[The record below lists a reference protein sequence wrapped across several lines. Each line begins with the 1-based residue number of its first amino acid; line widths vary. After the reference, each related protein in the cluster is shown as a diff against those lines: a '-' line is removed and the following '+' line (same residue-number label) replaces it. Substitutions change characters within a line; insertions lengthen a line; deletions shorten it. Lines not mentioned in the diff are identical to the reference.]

1 VLTTP
6 SAIFVSKRLRMSGS
20 SHATNKCVGITV
32 TGADR
37 RIAQFRDPTV
47 GPILIRLAPPCPSPP
62 HTKPSTSW
70 KHELPKFCGCQWRA
84 HSPSRDG
91 RLSTPYA
98 RAAAGGLRPLTAFR
112 LRKRDASMRST
123 ALPAELAASA
133 CSCAPRLD
141 GVEAPKRS
149 RRSAA
154 KRQTV
159 TPSRGGCVS
168 AGNIGAF
175 RRPTLTPVKAS
186 DLETAIAAHNTF
198 GGLRVGRRKGRKRDA
213 ASQSPLR
220 KSSRGVGQ

>member
-1 VLTTP
+1 MLTTP

-98 RAAAGGLRPLTAFR
+98 RAASGGRRPLTAAK
-112 LRKRDASMRST
+112 LRKKEASMRST
-123 ALPAELAASA
+123 ALPAKLAPVKLAPPLIGHAS
-133 CSCAPRLD
+133 R
-141 GVEAPKRS
+141 EALS
-149 RRSAA
+149 RFAIERDCGLRRHALIPHLPPGA
-154 KRQTV
+154 
-159 TPSRGGCVS
+159 GS
-168 AGNIGAF
+168 AGSAV
-175 RRPTLTPVKAS
+175 R
-186 DLETAIAAHNTF
+186 TAVI
-198 GGLRVGRRKGRKRDA
+198 L
-213 ASQSPLR
+213 
-220 KSSRGVGQ
+220 SSGKTEVVVD